1 MWYRL
6 TDWFVNS
13 QYFSARYRNEIVGR
27 SCMLMN
33 PESKGVIPIL
43 LWIINYNTL
52 FPFDRLIILWKLLK
66 TQEKNITWTSRNLQ
80 TNHCLH
86 HLSRC
91 SWKKTA
97 QYLEL
102 CWQTIRRNIPT
113 SEKQQNSSIHFLSIC
128 ELFHPN
134 ISIHIL
140 CIVFY
145 TFPLVLTRR
154 ICLPIR
160 SLSSWWSFPLFS

>member
-1 MWYRL
+1 MVCQ
-6 TDWFVNS
+6 FS
-13 QYFSARYRNEIVGR
+13 IFSARYRNEIVGR
-27 SCMLMN
+27 SYMLMN
-33 PESKGVIPIL
+33 PKSKGVIPIL

-52 FPFDRLIILWKLLK
+52 FPFDRLIILWKLSK
-66 TQEKNITWTSRNLQ
+66 TQEKNITWTSRNPQ

-91 SWKKTA
+91 SWKKIA

-140 CIVFY
+140 CTALY
-145 TFPLVLTRR
+145 TFPMVLTRR
-154 ICLPIR
+154 IC
-160 SLSSWWSFPLFS
+160 

>member
-1 MWYRL
+1 
-6 TDWFVNS
+6 
-13 QYFSARYRNEIVGR
+13 
-27 SCMLMN
+27 MN
-33 PESKGVIPIL
+33 PESKGVILIL
-43 LWIINYNTL
+43 LWIINYDTL
-52 FPFDRLIILWKLLK
+52 FPFDRLIILWKLSK
-66 TQEKNITWTSRNLQ
+66 TQEKNITWTSRNPQ

-113 SEKQQNSSIHFLSIC
+113 SEKQQKSSILFLAIC

-140 CIVFY
+140 CTSLY
-145 TFPLVLTRR
+145 TFLMVLTRR

-160 SLSSWWSFPLFS
+160 RLSSWWSFPLFS

>member
-1 MWYRL
+1 
-6 TDWFVNS
+6 
-13 QYFSARYRNEIVGR
+13 
-27 SCMLMN
+27 MN

-66 TQEKNITWTSRNLQ
+66 MQEKNITWTSRNPQ

-113 SEKQQNSSIHFLSIC
+113 SEKQQKSSVLFLSIC

-140 CIVFY
+140 CTSLY
-145 TFPLVLTRR
+145 TFLMVLTRR

-160 SLSSWWSFPLFS
+160 SLLSWWSFPLFS

>member
-1 MWYRL
+1 M
-6 TDWFVNS
+6 VNS
-13 QYFSARYRNEIVGR
+13 QYFSARCCNEIVGR
-27 SCMLMN
+27 SYMLMN

-66 TQEKNITWTSRNLQ
+66 MQEKNITWTSRNPQ

-91 SWKKTA
+91 SWKKIA

-113 SEKQQNSSIHFLSIC
+113 SEKQQKSSFLFLSIC
-128 ELFHPN
+128 ELFYPN

-140 CIVFY
+140 CTSLY
-145 TFPLVLTRR
+145 TFLMVLTRR

-160 SLSSWWSFPLFS
+160 SLLSWWSFPLFS